1 MPRWLIASIL
11 AIMLSCYS
19 FGALAQAVPGVHP
32 HGPQQ
37 GTAQM
42 QAEALVSLVSSQ
54 QDPQDDEPQP
64 LSDKIDVATAAHGE
78 TGYDHAEAFDGL
90 QRLRGPQRL
99 SEPPARPLP
108 TVAPTP
114 LLERPKRPPR
124 LALLSA

>member
-19 FGALAQAVPGVHP
+19 FGALAQTVPGVHG
-32 HGPQQ
+32 HGVQQ
-37 GTAQM
+37 DTAQM
-42 QAEALVSLVSSQ
+42 QLKAVISSS
-54 QDPQDDEPQP
+54 DDDEPQP

-99 SEPPARPLP
+99 SELPVKALP

-124 LALLSA
+124 PALISA

>member
-19 FGALAQAVPGVHP
+19 FGALAQTVSGVHA
-32 HGPQQ
+32 HGLQQ
-37 GTAQM
+37 DTVQM
-42 QAEALVSLVSSQ
+42 QLEAVVSSE
-54 QDPQDDEPQP
+54 DDDEPQP

-99 SEPPARPLP
+99 SELPVKALP

-124 LALLSA
+124 PALISA